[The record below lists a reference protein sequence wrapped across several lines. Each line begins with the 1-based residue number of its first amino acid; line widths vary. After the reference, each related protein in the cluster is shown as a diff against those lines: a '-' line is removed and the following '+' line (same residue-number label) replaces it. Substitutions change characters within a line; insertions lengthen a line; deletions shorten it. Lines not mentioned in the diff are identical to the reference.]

1 MAKCCL
7 HKLEDEDTGQVYYTD
22 VACKLLG
29 TDNCQC
35 SDYANRQQRVPECLV
50 LTPQTLGK
58 VDWLPATCAYRRLAS
73 GQSLP
78 DWHPLVTGDRQSTLN
93 AGMSVAGRVRSECEV
108 DEADL
113 EEHIIHWVT

>member
-58 VDWLPATCAYRRLAS
+58 VDWLPGHLRLPAAGQWAEPAGLASAGYRRPAIDPERGDVRGRT
-73 GQSLP
+73 GQ
-78 DWHPLVTGDRQSTLN
+78 V
-93 AGMSVAGRVRSECEV
+93 RVRGR
-108 DEADL
+108 
-113 EEHIIHWVT
+113 